1 MSEPIRSGRIPQT
14 GMDVAKRTVATFS
27 DYEQAQMA
35 VDRLSD
41 AKFPVERV
49 EIVGSGL
56 RYVEKVTGRFDYGKA
71 ALTGAINGAIL
82 GALIGWIFGLFNWAR
97 PLVTGLVLAG
107 WGALVGAIIGA
118 ILGLIA
124 HSVTGGRRDFASVS
138 GTAADRYEL
147 RVDADLADE
156 AAGILGTGPARSDG
170 ALPRSHLRR
179 TGTGGPNAIPADR
192 GPGDGPI
199 PPGSTGRT
207 PGPGG

>member
-1 MSEPIRSGRIPQT
+1 MNEPIRSGQVPQT
-14 GMDVAKRTVATFS
+14 GADVAKRTIATF
-27 DYEQAQMA
+27 DNYEQAQMA

-49 EIVGSGL
+49 EIVGTGL
-56 RYVEKVTGRFDYGKA
+56 RYVEKVTGRYDYGKA

-97 PLVTGLVLAG
+97 PVVTGLVLAG
-107 WGALVGAIIGA
+107 WGALVGAVIGG

-124 HSVTGGRRDFASVS
+124 HAMTRGRRDFASVA
-138 GTAADRYEL
+138 GTVADRYEL

-156 AAGILGTGPARSDG
+156 AARILGAGPAGSNG
-170 ALPRSHLRR
+170 ALPGSHLRR
-179 TGTGGPNAIPADR
+179 TGGPSAIPADR

-199 PPGSTGRT
+199 PPGSTGGT